1 VQRSWLRLFWL
12 TVVLVGVLA
21 GYLVSSGLGTRLLH
35 REIETQLSRLAQGPV
50 EISSVEVHFR
60 DGLQVEAREVSAYP
74 SPIAGD
80 PPILRARR
88 VLAWVDFLALLIG
101 RLELSTL
108 ILEGPHIRLVQH
120 ADGSFAGLPI
130 PAPSSYPD
138 EGLENRSPAEQIF
151 VRLSEL
157 DALADRAAEDFQVA
171 DAVEIVDGTVEWIG
185 PPSHDESKTSI
196 RVELLNGR
204 AERNW
209 LNRAVAIDATGVFI
223 DRVHAPFPF
232 EIGVH
237 RAEGPHFVWSLALSQ
252 IPLDAAENPLSF
264 IEGIARLEG
273 RLDTRFTLRSEPG
286 GLHRLTVAGTIEDA
300 TIDLHRT
307 ATRLEHERVDLAA
320 ELVIDPVEIRLQ
332 SARVAGPRLGLLIQ
346 GALQRPIRGLS
357 PLRVEIR
364 TEGIELRH
372 VRDYARGFEGES
384 ETALTISRLTDRVIS
399 GRVHYVE
406 AAGTAPLDRWRNL
419 LSGKGGELP
428 EGLVF
433 SGAFDSVTVESGPND
448 RIEDLAA
455 EVEWID
461 DQIVFREGRGVY
473 RGEPLPELNMVVNG
487 ISHLVRTRPED
498 RRINLSP
505 PPLPG
510 LEPLFE
516 ILAPRDPDSLPP
528 IKAIGLAIDALEHPV
543 LRWPI
548 EELRVLIEPLRRGLE
563 LTIRDGL
570 WGGARVS
577 GELVWFTDPEAPS
590 LSATLTLDR
599 AVEKVP
605 TGEEGEAA
613 DAPRLPENVWGQAQ
627 FEMEFRPRPWL
638 PFERAEG
645 FLRFEDTQVSFNE
658 LDIKLMKQGTM
669 AARMVLDLDS
679 TETVGFDVSFAET
692 GGRLQEIGPFVAL
705 PPGLA
710 EGEIDLS
717 GSMIG
722 RVRPHKNFIANLTG
736 SVRGDAR
743 AGKVASSLPLMF
755 RLAKATEGYNP
766 FANSDELSYETM
778 EGTFKIDRGLISVED
793 FEIEGPLRVYA
804 RADIDTLDT
813 PGSIRGVVGIFL
825 FRKPNQLLES
835 LPLVRAFLPGSERG
849 LIGTYFRVNGPLNE
863 PEVDALPLQ
872 SLMTSVPDIIKAPFK
887 VLGSLFDGSD
897 DDS

>member
-1 VQRSWLRLFWL
+1 MQRSWLRLFWL

-50 EISSVEVHFR
+50 EISTVEVHFR

-74 SPIAGD
+74 NPIAGN

-108 ILEGPHIRLVQH
+108 ILEGPHIRLVQQ

-130 PAPSSYPD
+130 PAPTSYPD
-138 EGLENRSPAEQIF
+138 EGLDNRSPAEQIF
-151 VRLSEL
+151 VRLAEL
-157 DALADRAAEDFQVA
+157 DGVANRAAENFRVA
-171 DAVEIVDGTVEWIG
+171 DAIEIVDGTVEWIG
-185 PPSHDESKTSI
+185 PPSLDESTESL

-204 AERNW
+204 ASRNW
-209 LNRAVAIDATGVFI
+209 LNRAIAIDASGVFI
-223 DRVHAPFPF
+223 DGVHAPFPF
-232 EIGVH
+232 ELGVH
-237 RAEGPHFVWSLALSQ
+237 RVDGPHFVWSLALSQ

-264 IEGIARLEG
+264 IEGIAHLEG
-273 RLDTRFTLRSEPG
+273 RLDTQFTLRTEPE
-286 GLHRLTVAGTIEDA
+286 GLHRLTVAGVIEDA
-300 TIDLHRT
+300 TIDLRRT
-307 ATRLEHERVDLAA
+307 DTRLEHERVDLAA

-332 SARVAGPRLGLLIQ
+332 SARVAGPRLGLRIK

-372 VRDYARGFEGES
+372 VRNYARGFEAES

-433 SGAFDSVTVESGPND
+433 SGAFDSVTVETGPKD

-498 RRINLSP
+498 RRMNQSP

-510 LEPLFE
+510 LDPLFE

-548 EELRVLIEPLRRGLE
+548 EDLRVLIEPLRRGLE
-563 LTIRDGL
+563 LTVRDGL

-590 LSATLTLDR
+590 LSATLSLDR
-599 AVEKVP
+599 AYEEETPPEANDAP
-605 TGEEGEAA
+605 T
-613 DAPRLPENVWGQAQ
+613 PRLPENVWGQAQ

-645 FLRFEDTQVSFNE
+645 YLRFEETKVSFDE
-658 LDIKLMKQGTM
+658 LDIKLKQQGSM

-679 TETVGFDVSFAET
+679 PETVGFDVSFAET

-705 PPGLA
+705 PAGLA
-710 EGEIDLS
+710 EGDIDLA
-717 GSMIG
+717 GSLTG
-722 RVRPHKNFIANLTG
+722 RVRPRTNFIADLTG

-743 AGKVASSLPLMF
+743 SGKVASSLPLMF

-766 FANSDELSYETM
+766 FANADELSYETM

-804 RADIDTLDT
+804 RADIDTLT
-813 PGSIRGVVGIFL
+813 RPGSIRGVVGIFL
-825 FRKPNQLLES
+825 FRKPNQFLES

-849 LIGTYFRVNGPLNE
+849 LIGTYFRVNGPLNA